1 MILSNVEGIQLF
13 CKNKEIGSECVIVPP
28 YIILIS
34 VVYGDDIDK
43 ENFSW

>member
-1 MILSNVEGIQLF
+1 MILSNVEGFQLF
-13 CKNKEIGSECVIVPP
+13 SKNKEIGNECTIVPP
-28 YIILIS
+28 YFILIS

>member
-13 CKNKEIGSECVIVPP
+13 SKNKEIGNECTIVPLP
-28 YIILIS
+28 VLILIS

-43 ENFSW
+43 ENFS